1 MLLGATLVLAP
12 MVVRAEPENEPAK
25 AEPVKAEPVKSEPVK
40 AEPVRVVPK
49 RKRGKERRAER
60 RAKDWSE
67 GGQRRGIL
75 ELTLGSITA
84 GVAVLLVAR
93 GGWELHQAAV
103 LRESCDEGSLDV
115 ACQLDNPTSG
125 SKIAAGLSFAFAVP
139 VGIASGFLF
148 ARGARTHRDYKS
160 WKATQERAVSWSP
173 YATRDGAGLVV
184 RARF

>member
-1 MLLGATLVLAP
+1 MVLGAVLALAP
-12 MVVRAEPENEPAK
+12 VQARAEMKDP
-25 AEPVKAEPVKSEPVK
+25 EPVQ
-40 AEPVRVVPK
+40 VVPE

-84 GVAVLLVAR
+84 GVALLLVGR

-103 LRESCDEGSLDV
+103 LRDTCDEGSLDV
-115 ACQLDNPTSG
+115 ACLLDDPTAG
-125 SKIAAGLSFAFAVP
+125 SRVAAGLSFAFAVP

-148 ARGARTHRDYKS
+148 ARGVRTHRDYKA
-160 WKATQERAVSWSP
+160 WKARQSRTVSVHP
-173 YATRDGAGLVV
+173 HAGPHGAGLVLHG
-184 RARF
+184 RF